1 MTDPKHHDTGSAEH
15 TDAVDH
21 VTGSAEK
28 QADLDRDRVEPDGR
42 RLTTEFGAP
51 VDDTNN
57 SLTAGERG
65 PTLMEDF
72 HFREKIMRFDHERI
86 PERVVH
92 ARGAAAY
99 GYFETYESLADL
111 TKAHFLAEAGRR
123 TPTFVRFSTVA
134 GSRGSP
140 DTVRDVRG
148 FATKWYTQE
157 GNFDIVG
164 NNFPVFFIQ
173 DGIKFPDFVHAVKP
187 EPHREIPQASSAHD
201 TLWDFVSLQPETM
214 HTVMWLMS
222 DRALPRSYRMM
233 QGFGVHT
240 FRLVNAQGRSTF
252 VKFHWKPELGVH
264 SLVWDET
271 QKIAGKDPD
280 FNRRDLFEAIDTGH
294 FPAYELGIQVVEEE
308 DESAFDVDL
317 LDPTKII
324 PEEQVP
330 VRPIGRMVLDRN
342 PENFFAEVEQAAFH
356 TGHLV
361 PGIDVTN
368 DPLLQARMFSYLDTQ
383 LTRLGGPNFEQ
394 IPVNRPVAG
403 VYNNQRDG
411 FHNHRIEANR
421 ATYFPNSLNPNGEPL
436 PDPEGGFVHYPQHVE
451 GPKVR
456 RRSPSFGDHYSQAVL
471 FWNSMSDWEKQH
483 IVDAYTF
490 ELGKVERR
498 HIRER
503 TIGCLAEIS
512 DELASVVAA
521 RVGVDPPAPGP
532 RKYHHTRTSPALSIA
547 DQPVSA
553 VTRKVAVLAADGVDP
568 ATQNALGPLR
578 AEGAICEVLAPHDG
592 VLVTADGGEMP
603 VDRNLVTMASVL
615 YDAVIIAGGAQSVD
629 TLIENGDAVHYAM
642 EAYKHAKAVGA
653 IGDGIRVLR
662 ANLEPLPQLAHEG
675 QGTVA
680 DEGVITTDDC
690 TAEGLLEFG
699 RTFADACGA
708 RFFAREVEMV
718 PA

>member
-1 MTDPKHHDTGSAEH
+1 MTDPKHHHTGSAEH
-15 TDAVDH
+15 TDPVDH
-21 VTGSAEK
+21 ETGSTPK
-28 QADLDRDRVEPDGR
+28 QAELDRDRVEPDGR
-42 RLTTEFGAP
+42 RLTTEYGAP
-51 VDDTNN
+51 VDDTDN
-57 SLTAGERG
+57 SLRAGERG

-99 GYFETYESLADL
+99 GYFETYESLSDL

-123 TPTFVRFSTVA
+123 TPVFVRFSTVA

-201 TLWDFVSLQPETM
+201 TFWDFVSLQPESM

-240 FRLVNAQGRSTF
+240 FRFVNAEGTSTF
-252 VKFHWKPELGVH
+252 VKFHWRPELGTH

-280 FNRRDLFEAIDTGH
+280 FNRRDLFEAIDTGN
-294 FPAYELGIQVVEEE
+294 FPAYELAVQLVEEG
-308 DESAFDVDL
+308 DENAFDFDL

-330 VRPIGRMVLDRN
+330 LRPIGRMVLDRN
-342 PENFFAEVEQAAFH
+342 PDNFFAEVEQAAFH

-394 IPVNRPVAG
+394 IPVNRPIVP

-421 ATYFPNSLNPNGEPL
+421 AAYHPNSLNPEGDPR
-436 PDPEGGFVHYPQHVE
+436 PDPEGGFVHYPQLVE

-456 RRSPSFGDHYSQAVL
+456 RRSPTFGDHYSQAIL
-471 FWNSMSDWEKQH
+471 FWNSMSSWEKQH
-483 IVDAYTF
+483 ITDAYTF
-490 ELGKVERR
+490 ELGKVERP

-503 TIGCLAEIS
+503 AVGCLAQINA
-512 DELASVVAA
+512 ELAATVAA
-521 RVGVDPPAPGP
+521 RVGVEPPSGEKPA
-532 RKYHHTRTSPALSIA
+532 HFHTRTSPALSQA
-547 DQPVSA
+547 DQPASA
-553 VTRKVAVLAADGVDP
+553 KTRKIAVLASDGVD
-568 ATQNALGPLR
+568 AAVQSALGPIR
-578 AEGAICEVLAPHDG
+578 AEGGICEILAPHDG
-592 VLVTADGGEMP
+592 VLVTSDGGEMP
-603 VDRNLVTMASVL
+603 VDRNLITMASVL

-629 TLIENGDAVHYAM
+629 TLLENGDAVHYAM

-653 IGDGIRVLR
+653 IGDGIRILR
-662 ANLEPLPQLAHEG
+662 ASLEPLPRTAEGG
-675 QGTVA
+675 QGTVSA
-680 DEGVITTDDC
+680 AGVITTDDC
-690 TAEGLLEFG
+690 SVDALVEFG
-699 RTFADACGA
+699 TTFAAACA
-708 RFFAREVEMV
+708 SRFFDRAVELV

>member
-15 TDAVDH
+15 TDPVDH
-21 VTGSAEK
+21 ETGSAPK

-51 VDDTNN
+51 VDDTDN
-57 SLTAGERG
+57 SLRAGERG

-99 GYFETYESLADL
+99 GYFEAYESLADL
-111 TKAHFLAEAGRR
+111 TKADFLAEAGRR

-148 FATKWYTQE
+148 FATKFYTQE

-164 NNFPVFFIQ
+164 NNIPVFFIQ

-201 TLWDFVSLQPETM
+201 TFWDFVSLQPESM
-214 HTVMWLMS
+214 HMIMWVMS

-240 FRLVNAQGRSTF
+240 FRFVNAEGRSTF
-252 VKFHWKPELGVH
+252 VKFHWRPELGTH

-294 FPAYELGIQVVEEE
+294 FPTYELCVQLVEEGRE
-308 DESAFDVDL
+308 NDFDFDL

-330 VRPIGRMVLDRN
+330 LQAIGKMVLDRN

-394 IPVNRPVAG
+394 IPVNRPIVP

-421 ATYFPNSLNPNGEPL
+421 ATYYPNSLNPGGDPL
-436 PDPEGGFVHYPQHVE
+436 PDPEGGFVHYPQEVV

-456 RRSPSFGDHYSQAVL
+456 RRSPSFDDHYSQAIL
-471 FWNSMSDWEKQH
+471 FWNSMSDWERQH
-483 IVDAYTF
+483 ITDALTF
-490 ELGKVERR
+490 ELGHVERM

-503 TIGCLAEIS
+503 TIDCLAEINT
-512 DELASVVAA
+512 ELATTVAA
-521 RVGVDPPAPGP
+521 RVGVDPPVAGKPA
-532 RKYHHTRTSPALSIA
+532 RFHTRTSPALSQA
-547 DQPVSA
+547 DQPASA
-553 VTRKVAVLAADGVDP
+553 KTRKVAVLASDGVD
-568 ATQNALGPLR
+568 AAIQSALGPIR
-578 AEGAICEVLAPHDG
+578 SEGAICEILAPHDG
-592 VLVTADGGEMP
+592 VLVTSDGGEMP
-603 VDRNLVTMASVL
+603 VDRNLITMASVL

-653 IGDGIRVLR
+653 IGDGIRLLR
-662 ANLEPLPQLAHEG
+662 ANLEPLPRLAEG
-675 QGTVA
+675 GGGTVA
-680 DEGVITTDDC
+680 AGGVITTDDC
-690 TAEGLLEFG
+690 SVESLMDFG
-699 RTFADACGA
+699 TTFAAACA
-708 RFFAREVEMV
+708 CRFFDRAVELV

>member
-1 MTDPKHHDTGSAEH
+1 MTDPKHHHTGSAEH
-15 TDAVDH
+15 TDPVDH
-21 VTGSAEK
+21 ETGSAPK
-28 QADLDRDRVEPDGR
+28 QADLDRDRVRPDGR
-42 RLTTEFGAP
+42 SLTTEFGTP
-51 VDDTNN
+51 VDDTDN
-57 SLTAGERG
+57 SLRAGERG

-92 ARGAAAY
+92 ARGAGAF
-99 GYFETYESLADL
+99 GYFECYEPLAEL
-111 TKAHFLAEAGRR
+111 TRAHFLAEAGRR

-134 GSRGSP
+134 GSRGSA

-148 FATKWYTQE
+148 FATKFYTQE

-164 NNFPVFFIQ
+164 NNIPVFFIQ
-173 DGIKFPDFVHAVKP
+173 DGIKFPDVIHAVKP

-201 TLWDFVSLQPETM
+201 TFWDFISLQPESM
-214 HTVMWLMS
+214 HMVMWVMS

-240 FRLVNAQGRSTF
+240 FRLVNADGRSTF
-252 VKFHWKPELGVH
+252 VKFHWRPELGTH
-264 SLVWDET
+264 SLTWDET

-280 FNRRDLFEAIDTGH
+280 FNRRDLYEAIDMGQ
-294 FPAYELGIQVVEEE
+294 FPTWELSVQLVEEGRE
-308 DESAFDVDL
+308 NDFDFDL

-330 VRPIGRMVLDRN
+330 LRPIGKMVLDKN
-342 PENFFAEVEQAAFH
+342 PDDFFSEVEQAAFH

-394 IPVNRPVAG
+394 LPVNRPVVE

-411 FHNHRIEANR
+411 FADHRIEVTR
-421 ATYFPNSLNPNGEPL
+421 AAYHPNSINGKGDPE
-436 PDPEGGFVHYPQHVE
+436 PDPVGGYVHYPQQVE

-456 RRSPSFGDHYSQAVL
+456 RRSPSFDDHYSQAIL
-471 FWNSMSDWEKQH
+471 FWNSMSGWEKHH
-483 IVDAYTF
+483 ITDALTF
-490 ELGKVERR
+490 ELGHVERM

-503 TIGCLAEIS
+503 MIGCLAEI
-512 DELASVVAA
+512 DPELATTVAA
-521 RVGVDPPAPGP
+521 RVGVEPPAGGTPQ
-532 RKYHHTRTSPALSIA
+532 YHHTRTSPALSQA
-547 DQPVSA
+547 DQPASPK
-553 VTRKVAVLAADGVDP
+553 TRKVAVLAADGVDP
-568 ATQNALGPLR
+568 AIQSALGPIR

-592 VLVTADGGEMP
+592 VLVTSDGGEMP

-629 TLIENGDAVHYAM
+629 TLLQNGEAVHYAT

-653 IGDGIRVLR
+653 VGDGVRLLR
-662 ANLEPLPQLAHEG
+662 AALVPLPRLADAG
-675 QGTVA
+675 AGIVS
-680 DEGVITTDDC
+680 DLGVLTTGASSPD
-690 TAEGLLEFG
+690 TLLEFG
-699 RTFADACGA
+699 TAFAAAVPA
-708 RFFAREVEMV
+708 RFFDRDLSLV